1 MQPQHESKTKLLE
14 ATLRVVRA
22 KGYNATRIEDVC
34 TDAGLTKGSFFH
46 HFKSKED
53 LALAAVAH
61 WNARSTGEFAAAPY
75 HDPDDPRDRLLAYV
89 DFRKAILKGDLP
101 EFTCFAGTI
110 VQEVYGTH
118 PEIRAACEETISGHA
133 RTLEA
138 DIREAMRK
146 YDVRGDWTAE
156 KSRAP
161 HSVRH
166 PGRLHP
172 RQGERERRRGG
183 REPRPSASLFPAVA
197 CEAGQGPQGP
207 ITSNAPWRGKAA
219 EFATPSLVTANRHDR
234 RTVMRIYWI
243 KAQAPRR
250 VLALVKHLGVNAE
263 FVEVD
268 MMAGGFKMPDYV
280 ALNPNMK
287 APTLVDGDLVLWE
300 SPRRSWPISAS
311 NRDRTCGR
319 HRSG

>member
-34 TDAGLTKGSFFH
+34 SEARLTKGSFFH

-138 DIREAMRK
+138 YIREAMRK

-156 KSRAP
+156 SLAL
-161 HSVRH
+161 HTQSVI
-166 PGRLHP
+166 
-172 RQGERERRRGG
+172 QGAFILAKAKG
-183 REPRPSASLFPAVA
+183 SAAVA
-197 CEAGQGPQGP
+197 AESLDHLRLYFQLLLAKPGNGRKDRLPRTRPG
-207 ITSNAPWRGKAA
+207 AA
-219 EFATPSLVTANRHDR
+219 RPRNSGR
-234 RTVMRIYWI
+234 R
-243 KAQAPRR
+243 
-250 VLALVKHLGVNAE
+250 L
-263 FVEVD
+263 
-268 MMAGGFKMPDYV
+268 
-280 ALNPNMK
+280 
-287 APTLVDGDLVLWE
+287 
-300 SPRRSWPISAS
+300 
-311 NRDRTCGR
+311 
-319 HRSG
+319 